1 MLHSPAS
8 LKCNRIRQQMP
19 KVTVQYTRSLVVP
32 SAANIT
38 GQILKLGNW
47 GKKVNE
53 YLKVIKDKAVDV
65 KGAKNSL
72 RLLS

>member
-1 MLHSPAS
+1 
-8 LKCNRIRQQMP
+8 MP

-38 GQILKLGNW
+38 GQILELGNW

-65 KGAKNSL
+65 KGAENSL

>member
-1 MLHSPAS
+1 
-8 LKCNRIRQQMP
+8 MP
-19 KVTVQYTRSLVVP
+19 KVTVQCTRSSVVP

-38 GQILKLGNW
+38 GQILELGNW
-47 GKKVNE
+47 GGGEVNE

-65 KGAKNSL
+65 KGAKSSL